1 MLDAAVPVLPPLFRP
16 ISQITDK
23 KIPLVADA
31 NLLYK
36 EVFDANKNLKE
47 LSGQVDDV
55 GDERLALY
63 DSFKAVTGLGDPV
76 QPKHQEQHVRG
87 VLKQIF
93 SSSPK
98 FGVINRKLLSGTVDN
113 VGRAVITPNPDLDMD
128 QVGLPEDTAWEVYK
142 PLLVRSLSKRGIHHV
157 EALRATSRTAR
168 PWHATPCCRRCGFA
182 ASDHQPG
189 TVLHRYG
196 MMAAWP
202 QLVKGRL
209 IK

>member
-1 MLDAAVPVLPPLFRP
+1 MLSAVPVLPPLFRP

-157 EALRATSRTAR
+157 EALRNVENRSPLARDALLQEMRSRPVIINRA
-168 PWHATPCCRRCGFA
+168 P
-182 ASDHQPG
+182 
-189 TVLHRYG
+189 VLHRYG